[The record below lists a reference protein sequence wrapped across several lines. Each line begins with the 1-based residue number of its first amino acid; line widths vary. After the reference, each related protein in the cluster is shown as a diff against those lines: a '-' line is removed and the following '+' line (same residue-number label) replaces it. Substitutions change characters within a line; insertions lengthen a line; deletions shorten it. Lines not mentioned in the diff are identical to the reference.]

1 MYQATIQLTNQM
13 LTGTLDFYVLS
24 QVQQELKANG
34 KLLTIPQILE
44 AIGEEDFQCLFLLFI
59 YSIQRVTGHSVTKIQ
74 SLYDEHRQQDDSPK
88 WALGCLIQV
97 YEYIQQLFKTCLVMS
112 ESEEESE
119 FEDIPLSSKE
129 DWDFS
134 WLEYVW
140 TSVLNRQDFWS
151 ATPKNFMQQL
161 EVHQRFHG
169 IEKEKVEEW

>member
-1 MYQATIQLTNQM
+1 MYQSRIQLTNQM
-13 LTGTLDFYVLS
+13 LTGTLDFYVLY
-24 QVQQELKANG
+24 QVQQELKVNG

-44 AIGEEDFQCLFLLFI
+44 AVGEEDFQCLFLLFI
-59 YSIQRVTGHSVTKIQ
+59 YSIQRVTGHSVTEIQ
-74 SLYDEHRQQDDSPK
+74 SLYDQHRQQDDSTE
-88 WALGCLIQV
+88 WALSCLIQV
-97 YEYIQQLFKTCLVMS
+97 YEYIQHLFKACLVMN

-119 FEDIPLSSKE
+119 FEDVPLSSSE
-129 DWDFS
+129 DWDFT

-140 TSVLNRQDFWS
+140 TSVLNREHFWN